1 MNKLFQTLFVL
12 LVMSSPVDVAP
23 EKQHQGINA
32 SKLLS
37 FSQPNRKSTQPRNL
51 AGLFG
56 ITEYQAIN
64 IKQPHNDFNQLYQKA
79 ISGQTELETVTQKIA
94 QQSNTYIYSSGVKS
108 KQRARDKVAA
118 KYTGHSEK
126 ITDLA
131 RTSMVAQDI
140 PGLINAFEL
149 LEKNT
154 QILRIKNRFVTPNPS
169 GYRDLSLLVRLP
181 ESGIVAEVQLH
192 LEAFS
197 VIKNGKEHD
206 NYELIQKMQR
216 LQLSENRGLN
226 EIEQASIYKLRNES
240 QQMYQQAWDQYL
252 SA

>member
-12 LVMSSPVDVAP
+12 LVMSSPVDAAP
-23 EKQHQGINA
+23 EKQHQGVNA
-32 SKLLS
+32 SKLLA
-37 FSQPNRKSTQPRNL
+37 FSQPNRKSTQARNL
-51 AGLFG
+51 AGLFS
-56 ITEYQAIN
+56 ITEYQALN
-64 IKQPHNDFNQLYQKA
+64 IKQPHSDFNQLYQKA
-79 ISGQTELETVTQKIA
+79 VSGQTELDIVTQKIA

-108 KQRARDKVAA
+108 KQRAWDKIAA

-126 ITDLA
+126 ITDLT
-131 RTSMVAQDI
+131 RTSIVAQDI

-149 LEKNT
+149 LEKKT
-154 QILRIKNRFVTPNPS
+154 QLLRIKNRFVTPNPS

-181 ESGIVAEVQLH
+181 ESGIIAEVQLH

-206 NYELIQKMQR
+206 NYELIQEMQR
-216 LQLSENRGLN
+216 LQLKENRVPS
-226 EIEQASIYKLRNES
+226 EIEQASIYKLRKES
-240 QQMYQQAWDQYL
+240 QQMYLQAWEQYL

>member
-12 LVMSSPVDVAP
+12 LVMSS
-23 EKQHQGINA
+23 QGNA
-32 SKLLS
+32 SPAKLHQRVDAGKLLA
-37 FSQPNRKSTQPRNL
+37 FSQPSRKTTQPRNL
-51 AGLFG
+51 AGLFS
-56 ITEYQAIN
+56 ITEYHAIN
-64 IKQPHNDFNQLYQKA
+64 IKQPHSDFNQLYQKA
-79 ISGQTELETVTQKIA
+79 VSGQTELETVTQKIA

-108 KQRARDKVAA
+108 KQRARDKIAT

-140 PGLINAFEL
+140 PALINVFEL

-154 QILRIKNRFVTPNPS
+154 QLLRIKNRFVTPNPS

-181 ESGIVAEVQLH
+181 ESGIIAEVQLH

-206 NYELIQKMQR
+206 NYELIQQMQR
-216 LQLSENRGLN
+216 LQLSENRGLSD
-226 EIEQASIYKLRNES
+226 IEQASIYKLRKES
-240 QQMYQQAWDQYL
+240 QRMYQQAWERYL

>member
-12 LVMSSPVDVAP
+12 LVMSS
-23 EKQHQGINA
+23 QGNA
-32 SKLLS
+32 SAVKQFQRVDAGKFLA
-37 FSQPNRKSTQPRNL
+37 FSQPNSSNTQPRNL
-51 AGLFG
+51 AGLFS
-56 ITEYQAIN
+56 ITEYHALN

-79 ISGQTELETVTQKIA
+79 LSGQTELEIVTQKIA
-94 QQSNTYIYSSGVKS
+94 QQSNTYTHTSGVKS
-108 KQRARDKVAA
+108 RQRARDKVTA
-118 KYTGHSEK
+118 KYTGNSDK
-126 ITDLA
+126 ITDIT
-131 RTSMVAQDI
+131 RTSIVAKNI
-140 PGLINAFEL
+140 PALMDAFEL

-181 ESGIVAEVQLH
+181 VSGIVAEVQLH

-216 LQLSENRGLN
+216 LQLSENRGLSD
-226 EIEQASIYKLRNES
+226 IEQASIDKLRNES
-240 QQMYQQAWDQYL
+240 QQMYQQAWNQYL